1 MSTAL
6 SCPSSSDG
14 NETLVADEL
23 VIFVNGI
30 KFTDHNVRP
39 QVTLLAYIRG
49 KLKLTGSKLSC
60 GEGGCGA
67 CTVMLSRYDH
77 VDKKISHCAINACY
91 TPVCSVHGMAITTVE
106 GIGSTK
112 TKLHPIQERL
122 TKSYGLQC
130 GFCSPGMIMSMYTL
144 LRNNPQPTALDIEG
158 CLKGNLCRCTG
169 YRSILDGFKSFSAQ
183 LLGKLFDPSDYSP
196 YDPSQE
202 PIFPPEL
209 QTSSKFH
216 TNTVRFI
223 GEALDWIR
231 PTSLEELLKLKN
243 ELPAAKLVVGN
254 AEVGFEPR
262 PNNIKTTLISVTHVP
277 ELNQIDITDS
287 GITFGSSVT
296 MSRMYDV
303 LKKNGDVLA
312 ERRMN
317 VFISLMDMLELTGDQ
332 QMRNVAGI
340 GSHIMSASPLSDI
353 TPMLMAAGTTVL
365 VGSLR
370 DGKRS
375 LPLDNSFFV
384 EFRRT
389 CLKADEVL
397 INLTVPIS
405 KENEYFAG
413 YKVRNQVHRRDRD
426 VSMISAGMKVVFE
439 DSSNVIKNINLCFGG
454 TGPTVVMATSIMEKM
469 QRRKWDEG
477 LLNDVQRMLVEMLQL
492 STHGGFVEYRKC
504 LLQSFFFKFYLNV
517 QNVLSKQLTDTVLTV
532 PAQCKSA
539 LVPVEMPPTESMQL
553 FQDVPRSQ
561 SNDDP
566 VGRPIMNESSLQLTT
581 GEAIFLDDIKP
592 EQGELHFALVTSKHA
607 NAKIILI
614 DASEATE
621 LEGVHCFVGADDVP
635 GKNRWNETDPN
646 EVIFASEEVLYIGQV
661 IGGVVAD
668 TMELAR
674 KAAKLVKIEYEV
686 LVPILTIEEA
696 IDQDSYLQ
704 PFRHLEEGDLKGQL
718 AKSDHVIEGEA
729 RIGGQCHYYME
740 SQCCIAQPKELNEMI
755 IIVSSQDL
763 SSTQRRVAAALS
775 IPANKV
781 TCKIRRVGGA
791 FGGKITRPV
800 HFAMTCA
807 VAAKKTGKPTRLV
820 VGRDLDMQIVGKRH
834 PILARYNV
842 GFSKTG
848 RVRALQCAIF
858 LNAGFGYDISI
869 HTMIKTL
876 IQLQDAYNIPA
887 YALSGRACKTNMASN
902 TVMRSPGC
910 MQATAVME
918 TIMDLIA
925 TTCGVPSVERVS
937 LFEALMS
944 VLYHILQEA
953 YQSEEALICLAT
965 LSIALSVSSVSSG
978 ITWRILASFDLNA
991 SIDAIPGD
999 DRSCVAKG
1007 FSLPADICRTS
1018 SVWVFGIFYNSACF
1032 PPQKRHVVEI
1042 TNSACSDRLAI
1053 LGFLVREMN
1062 MYKCGDSNYFYQEV
1076 PDIGNLTRCWNECIV
1091 KSDYHRRLEQ
1101 TSYFNSTNRWKKRGV
1116 SIIPVNVFNGESLT
1130 EINQGAALVH
1140 IYLDGSVL
1148 LTHGGIEMGQGLHT
1162 KTIQI
1167 ASRVLR
1173 IPSERIYINETST
1186 DKVPNTVLTAGS
1198 TGTTLCGNAVKI
1210 ACETLMERL
1219 DPFIHE
1225 NPKGSWEEWVGAA
1238 YRNRISLSTTGLFK
1252 VSDDVMINWDDHPS
1266 SRTSYNHTY
1275 GAACCEVEIDCLT
1288 GDHQIRRVDI
1298 VMDVGHSINPAHDIG
1313 QIEGAFMQGYG
1324 LFVVEELRYS
1334 HKGEL
1339 LTRGPGMYKIPC
1351 VSDMPRQFN
1360 VHLLEGSTCSDGIY
1374 STKAIGEPPCL
1385 LGVSVLAAIRHAIS
1399 SARSDAGLHGSFRL
1413 DCPATPERI
1422 RLACS
1427 DNFPKDS
1434 QEIAGNEDF
1443 FIQV

>member
-1 MSTAL
+1 MSTAARYT
-6 SCPSSSDG
+6 SSSDT
-14 NETLVADEL
+14 NNDNHAADVL
-23 VIFVNGI
+23 VIYVNGK

-39 QVTLLAYIRG
+39 EVTLLNYIRR

-67 CTVMLSRYDH
+67 CTVMLSKYDH
-77 VDKKISHCAINACY
+77 VDKKISHIAINSCY

-106 GIGSTK
+106 GVGSSK
-112 TKLHPIQERL
+112 TKLHPVQERL

-130 GFCSPGMIMSMYTL
+130 GFCSPGMVMSMYTL
-144 LRNNPQPTALDIEG
+144 LRNNPQPTSLDIEG

-169 YRSILDGFKSFSAQ
+169 YRSILEGFKSFSTQ
-183 LLGKLFDPSDYSP
+183 SCCGNP
-196 YDPSQE
+196 
-202 PIFPPEL
+202 
-209 QTSSKFH
+209 TTCSKEQDGDGTNNNIH
-216 TNTVRFI
+216 TKTVRFV
-223 GEALDWIR
+223 GESVDWIR

-243 ELPAAKLVVGN
+243 ESTAAKLVVGN

-262 PNNIKTTLISVTHVP
+262 PNNVKTTLISVTHVP
-277 ELNQIDITDS
+277 ELNQIDITES

-296 MSRMYDV
+296 LNRMYDV
-303 LKKNGDVLA
+303 LKKHVNVLA
-312 ERRMN
+312 ERRMD
-317 VFISLMDMLELTGDQ
+317 VFISLLDMLELAGDQ

-353 TPMLMAAGTTVL
+353 TPMLMAAGTTVI
-365 VGSLR
+365 VASFNGG
-370 DGKRS
+370 DRS

-384 EFRRT
+384 EFRKT
-389 CLKADEVL
+389 CLEADEIL
-397 INLTVPIS
+397 INLTIPS
-405 KENEYFAG
+405 TKENEYFAG

-454 TGPTVVMATSIMEKM
+454 TGPTVVMATSIMEKILG
-469 QRRKWDEG
+469 RKWDEG

-504 LLQSFFFKFYLNV
+504 MLQSFFYKFYLNV
-517 QNVLSKQLTDTVLTV
+517 HNVLNQQLTD
-532 PAQCKSA
+532 KSA
-539 LVPVEMPPTESMQL
+539 LVPIEMPPTDSIQL
-553 FQDVPRSQ
+553 FQNVPRLQ
-561 SNDDP
+561 SKADP

-592 EQGELHFALVTSKHA
+592 EEGELHFALVTSKHA
-607 NAKIILI
+607 NAKIKSI
-614 DASEATE
+614 DASEATT

-646 EVIFASEEVLYIGQV
+646 EVIFASEEVLYVGQV

-668 TMELAR
+668 TTELAR

-686 LVPILTIEEA
+686 LDTILTIEEA
-696 IDQDSYLQ
+696 IEQDSYLQ
-704 PFRHLEEGDLKGQL
+704 PFRHLEEGDVKGEL
-718 AKSDHVIEGEA
+718 AKSDHVIEGEI

-740 SQCCIAQPKELNEMI
+740 TQCCIAQPKELNEMV
-755 IIVSSQDL
+755 IIVSSQDM
-763 SSTQRRVAAALS
+763 SSTQRCVAAALS

-791 FGGKITRPV
+791 FGGKITRPLQ
-800 HFAMTCA
+800 FAMTCA
-807 VAAKKTGKPTRLV
+807 VAAKKTGKPTRLI
-820 VGRDLDMQIVGKRH
+820 VGRDLDMQIVGKRE

-848 RVRALQCAIF
+848 RLCALQCSLY

-869 HTMIKTL
+869 NTMEKML
-876 IQLQDAYNIPA
+876 IQLQNAYNIPA
-887 YALSGRACKTNMASN
+887 YAISGRACKTNMASN
-902 TVMRSPGC
+902 TVMRSPGFV
-910 MQATAVME
+910 QATPVIE
-918 TIMDLIA
+918 TIMDLVA
-925 TTCGVPSVERVS
+925 KTCGVPSVE
-937 LFEALMS
+937 
-944 VLYHILQEA
+944 
-953 YQSEEALICLAT
+953 
-965 LSIALSVSSVSSG
+965 
-978 ITWRILASFDLNA
+978 
-991 SIDAIPGD
+991 
-999 DRSCVAKG
+999 
-1007 FSLPADICRTS
+1007 
-1018 SVWVFGIFYNSACF
+1018 
-1032 PPQKRHVVEI
+1032 
-1042 TNSACSDRLAI
+1042 
-1053 LGFLVREMN
+1053 VREMN
-1062 MYKCGDSNYFYQEV
+1062 MHKEGESNHFYQEV

-1091 KSDYHRRLEQ
+1091 KSDYHKRLEKN
-1101 TSYFNSTNRWKKRGV
+1101 SYFNSTNRWKKRGV
-1116 SIIPVNVFNGESLT
+1116 SIVPVNSYNGKA
-1130 EINQGAALVH
+1130 INICNQGAALVH

-1173 IPSERIYINETST
+1173 IPSERIHINETST
-1186 DKVPNTVLTAGS
+1186 DKVPNTVATAGS
-1198 TGTTLCGNAVKI
+1198 TGTELYGNAVKI
-1210 ACETLMERL
+1210 ACETLMTRL

-1225 NPKGSWEEWVGAA
+1225 NPNGSWEDWT
-1238 YRNRISLSTTGLFK
+1238 ILSYPIP
-1252 VSDDVMINWDDHPS
+1252 DDIMLNWDDYKS

-1324 LFVVEELRYS
+1324 LFVMEELRYS
-1334 HKGEL
+1334 QRGEL

-1351 VSDMPRQFN
+1351 VSDIPRQFN
-1360 VHLLEGSTCSDGIY
+1360 VHLLEGATCSKGIY
-1374 STKAIGEPPCL
+1374 STKAVGEPPCL
-1385 LGVSVLAAIRHAIS
+1385 LGVSVLVAIRHAIS
-1399 SARSDAGLHGSFRL
+1399 SARSDAGLHGSFQL

-1434 QEIAGNEDF
+1434 QEITGNNDF
-1443 FIQV
+1443 FIRV

>member
-925 TTCGVPSVERVS
+925 TTCGVPSVE
-937 LFEALMS
+937 
-944 VLYHILQEA
+944 
-953 YQSEEALICLAT
+953 
-965 LSIALSVSSVSSG
+965 
-978 ITWRILASFDLNA
+978 
-991 SIDAIPGD
+991 
-999 DRSCVAKG
+999 
-1007 FSLPADICRTS
+1007 
-1018 SVWVFGIFYNSACF
+1018 
-1032 PPQKRHVVEI
+1032 
-1042 TNSACSDRLAI
+1042 
-1053 LGFLVREMN
+1053 VREMN